1 MLKLHQRPNCGTWW
15 PFGWNDTFRAFWKN
29 ILISNFKPG
38 IEIQSVAAAVLD
50 FAFRQLE
57 PTHQREDYREL
68 LDLTLMFLGRVPP
81 RTWCHSQSTVHVK
94 IDTCICFENRPVQRC
109 WIQANKERNT
119 RSCRLLCFWCS
130 GVHKISVPLSPANC
144 SSCKRFEFVETSRAS

>member
-1 MLKLHQRPNCGTWW
+1 MGPSTGPVMLLFKG
-15 PFGWNDTFRAFWKN
+15 FRAFWKN

-38 IEIQSVAAAVLD
+38 IEIQSVAAVLDFTADVID

-94 IDTCICFENRPVQRC
+94 IETCICFENRPVQRC

-130 GVHKISVPLSPANC
+130 GVHKISVPLSPANS
-144 SSCKRFEFVETSRAS
+144 SSCKRLEFVEISRAS

>member
-1 MLKLHQRPNCGTWW
+1 MSVYTRLCITTKQTTLLPPYCFYGELMSYIMKRHSALQWTTGPVILLFKR
-15 PFGWNDTFRAFWKN
+15 FKAFWKN
-29 ILISNFKPG
+29 ILICNFNPG
-38 IEIQSVAAAVLD
+38 IENQSVAAAVLDFTADVID

-68 LDLTLMFLGRVPP
+68 LDLTPMFLGRVPP

-109 WIQANKERNT
+109 WI
-119 RSCRLLCFWCS
+119 
-130 GVHKISVPLSPANC
+130 
-144 SSCKRFEFVETSRAS
+144 